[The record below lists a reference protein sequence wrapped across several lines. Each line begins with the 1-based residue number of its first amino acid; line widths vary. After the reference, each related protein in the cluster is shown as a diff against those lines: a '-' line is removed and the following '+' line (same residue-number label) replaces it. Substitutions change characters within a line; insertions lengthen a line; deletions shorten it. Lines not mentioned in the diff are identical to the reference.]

1 MLVILP
7 AGGSFHSDVWLGLG
21 LGHGPPTGLLVEDVV
36 V

>member
-7 AGGSFHSDVWLGLG
+7 AGGGFHSDVWLGLG